1 MKPKVLAA
9 ISFLAVCINRL
20 NAGDA
25 LAEQAN
31 DPHGAEVT
39 ARVVQHGIFHQ
50 VPLPTGNVLT
60 NDADIIPAKVGV
72 MFGMRFEISN
82 VKLKDGELLELT
94 KIVSHPQ
101 ITKPDGEVSFVSVQK
116 VYFPVKQNTV
126 VMQVG
131 YVFEHDYELVP
142 GNWAFEMQLG
152 GKKMVKQ
159 EFTVI
164 KE

>member
-1 MKPKVLAA
+1 
-9 ISFLAVCINRL
+9 
-20 NAGDA
+20 
-25 LAEQAN
+25 
-31 DPHGAEVT
+31 
-39 ARVVQHGIFHQ
+39 
-50 VPLPTGNVLT
+50 
-60 NDADIIPAKVGV
+60 
-72 MFGMRFEISN
+72 
-82 VKLKDGELLELT
+82 
-94 KIVSHPQ
+94 
-101 ITKPDGEVSFVSVQK
+101 VQK
-116 VYFPVKQNTV
+116 VYFPVKQNTL

>member
-1 MKPKVLAA
+1 MKTKVLVS
-9 ISFLAVCINRL
+9 ISFLAICINRL

-31 DPHGAEVT
+31 DPHTVEMA
-39 ARVVQHGIFHQ
+39 ARIVQHGIFHK

-60 NDADIIPAKVGV
+60 NDTDIIPAKVGV

-82 VKLKDGELLELT
+82 VKLKNGELIELT
-94 KIVSHPQ
+94 KILSHPQ
-101 ITKPDGEVSFVSVQK
+101 ITKPDGEVSFESVQK
-116 VYFPVKQNTV
+116 VYFPVHQNTV

-152 GKKMVKQ
+152 GKKLVKQ